1 MDPGAFVPPPGFSRE
16 TTIVRDAAGRW
27 SQDGV
32 PLEHPNLVR
41 AFDAWVD
48 RADDGR
54 LCLRNALGWAYVT
67 IEGAPLFVRSL
78 GITRDG
84 VSLRLSDGREERLDA
99 ATLRVGPDGALHCDA
114 RGGRLAAR
122 FDRHAQT
129 QLAALLEEDDDGV
142 YLNVDGLRVT
152 PEAVD
157 DPLTP
162 RR

>member
-1 MDPGAFVPPPGFSRE
+1 
-16 TTIVRDAAGRW
+16 
-27 SQDGV
+27 
-32 PLEHPNLVR
+32 
-41 AFDAWVD
+41 
-48 RADDGR
+48 
-54 LCLRNALGWAYVT
+54 
-67 IEGAPLFVRSL
+67 
-78 GITRDG
+78 